1 VTPAAAGVTA
11 RARRT
16 ATRLVATLLVVAA
29 GLGGCSSGDDRPVPS
44 PSTPFTER
52 WRPQFHYSPP
62 DGRLADPNGLVF
74 DAGEWH
80 LFHQQDGTWAHAV
93 SPDAVHWTALP
104 TALRHDELGQALSG
118 SAVVDRANTSGLFD
132 GPDGGLVAIYTS
144 TAGGEAQS
152 LAYSS
157 DAGRTWDRYA
167 GNPVLPNDGRKDFR
181 DPKVFWH
188 EPTRRWVMVVSL
200 GDEIGLFSSPDLV
213 DWEELSRFGAG
224 HGLHSAVWECPDLFP
239 LRVDGDPD
247 QVRWV
252 LTVSVGASDA
262 TDGSTAQY
270 FVGDF
275 DGTTFVRDPAVPPE
289 TVQETDVGQ
298 DFYAAQ
304 SYEHAPDG
312 RRVWIGWMGNWR
324 YPYSAPTHPWTNAM
338 SVPRDVGLRTVDD
351 EVRLVQAPVPELGS
365 LRGEPT
371 HIGPRAIG
379 PDTVLPF
386 TSSTF
391 ELETEIE
398 TRGARRVSVRL
409 LESRD
414 ADGRL
419 VEAVE
424 VGYDDGQLVMDR
436 TRGGTAGFGVR
447 RSVPYH
453 PRGGVIRLHV
463 LVDESSVEVFV
474 DDGALT
480 GTMVVFPARDG
491 RGMSLAAEG
500 GDPRVREL
508 TYWPLRSIW
517 R

>member
-1 VTPAAAGVTA
+1 M
-11 RARRT
+11 
-16 ATRLVATLLVVAA
+16 
-29 GLGGCSSGDDRPVPS
+29 
-44 PSTPFTER
+44 
-52 WRPQFHYSPP
+52 
-62 DGRLADPNGLVF
+62 
-74 DAGEWH
+74 
-80 LFHQQDGTWAHAV
+80 
-93 SPDAVHWTALP
+93 
-104 TALRHDELGQALSG
+104 
-118 SAVVDRANTSGLFD
+118 
-132 GPDGGLVAIYTS
+132 
-144 TAGGEAQS
+144 
-152 LAYSS
+152 
-157 DAGRTWDRYA
+157 
-167 GNPVLPNDGRKDFR
+167 
-181 DPKVFWH
+181 FWH
-188 EPTRRWVMVVSL
+188 EPTRRWVMAVSL
-200 GDEIGLFSSPDLV
+200 GDEIGLFASTDLL

-289 TVQETDVGQ
+289 EVQQTDVGQ

-304 SYEHAPDG
+304 SYEQAPDG

-338 SVPRDVGLRTVDD
+338 SVPRDLGLRTVDGQ
-351 EVRLVQAPVPELGS
+351 VRLVQAPVPELGS

-371 HIGPRAIG
+371 RIGPRAFG
-379 PDTVLPF
+379 SDTVLPL
-386 TSSTF
+386 TGATF

-419 VEAVE
+419 A
-424 VGYDDGQLVMDR
+424 GGC
-436 TRGGTAGFGVR
+436 RGRLR
-447 RSVPYH
+447 RRAARHGSH
-453 PRGGVIRLHV
+453 SRRDHRLRCPTLARPTNLAAASSGSHV

-480 GTMVVFPARDG
+480 GTMVVFPKRDG
-491 RGMSLAAEG
+491 RGCRWPPRAVILACA
-500 GDPRVREL
+500 
-508 TYWPLRSIW
+508 S
-517 R
+517 

>member
-1 VTPAAAGVTA
+1 MTPAAAGVTA

-29 GLGGCSSGDDRPVPS
+29 GLGGCSTGDDRPVPS

-104 TALRHDELGQALSG
+104 TALRHDGLGQALSG

-188 EPTRRWVMVVSL
+188 EPTRRWVMVVSRATRSGCSRCRPGRL
-200 GDEIGLFSSPDLV
+200 GGAQSLRGGPRAAPRRV
-213 DWEELSRFGAG
+213 GVSRPVPAAGRRGPGPGA
-224 HGLHSAVWECPDLFP
+224 
-239 LRVDGDPD
+239 
-247 QVRWV
+247 
-252 LTVSVGASDA
+252 VGADRLRRGQRCHGRL
-262 TDGSTAQY
+262 DGAVLRRRLRRDHLRPRPRGPTRDGP
-270 FVGDF
+270 GD
-275 DGTTFVRDPAVPPE
+275 RRR
-289 TVQETDVGQ
+289 Q

-324 YPYSAPTHPWTNAM
+324 YPYSAPTTLDQRHERP
-338 SVPRDVGLRTVDD
+338 
-351 EVRLVQAPVPELGS
+351 
-365 LRGEPT
+365 
-371 HIGPRAIG
+371 
-379 PDTVLPF
+379 
-386 TSSTF
+386 
-391 ELETEIE
+391 
-398 TRGARRVSVRL
+398 ARRGP
-409 LESRD
+409 
-414 ADGRL
+414 A
-419 VEAVE
+419 
-424 VGYDDGQLVMDR
+424 Y
-436 TRGGTAGFGVR
+436 R
-447 RSVPYH
+447 R
-453 PRGGVIRLHV
+453 R
-463 LVDESSVEVFV
+463 
-474 DDGALT
+474 
-480 GTMVVFPARDG
+480 
-491 RGMSLAAEG
+491 
-500 GDPRVREL
+500 
-508 TYWPLRSIW
+508 
-517 R
+517 